1 MGESTAE
8 YLSRVTQSVGF
19 GEDDYRPHE
28 TLAAVA
34 DMVEGLGYPLQFSDV
49 VGALRIILGQDPDDD
64 DVEALAREG
73 FGLWNEGKA
82 RAKKGGG

>member
-1 MGESTAE
+1 MEESTAE

-34 DMVEGLGYPLQFSDV
+34 DMVEGLGAPLQFSDV

-64 DVEALAREG
+64 DIEALAREG
-73 FGLWNEGKA
+73 FGLWSAGE